1 MKDGRLPLIVREGR
15 QEEVTGL
22 TDPRLGL
29 LLYQG
34 SSMSQGFQTTAANS
48 SEVSVT
54 SSTKKQ
60 SRREPV
66 YLRLG
71 DTPAYPPPISGSE
84 TSTSSGSSPRAEQ
97 SHARMVSVG
106 HFPTVLP

>member
-48 SEVSVT
+48 SE
-54 SSTKKQ
+54 K
-60 SRREPV
+60 
-66 YLRLG
+66 
-71 DTPAYPPPISGSE
+71 SE
-84 TSTSSGSSPRAEQ
+84 AKRS
-97 SHARMVSVG
+97 
-106 HFPTVLP
+106 